1 MMCGMLRRLGPLC
14 LAVAMTLWSAPAGA
28 DESEPTVISQISD
41 SRINESSGLA
51 ISSAHGDL
59 GYTMNDAGN
68 APIVY
73 AIKISTGKVVGTT
86 RVGGGDVRDAES
98 IAIDREGTMWLADLG
113 DNKEK
118 RDDVAL
124 YAFPEPGAGDR
135 TVTARRYPVTYE
147 NGPVDVEALMV
158 NPITGAKFLAS
169 KKKKDNGT
177 LFALPAKLSTSR
189 ANLAADLGRP
199 VPPKV
204 SDGTFTTNGSHV
216 LLRTR
221 DAVHVFD
228 PESWDEVKILSVPPV
243 KQGESIAME
252 PSGASFVIGSEGK
265 DSPLIRVP
273 YESAG
278 SETTTPSPTPG
289 GDRSAPASEK
299 ESSGVPGWLAIAAG
313 LIAFGAVATAAWVV
327 ARKR

>member
-1 MMCGMLRRLGPLC
+1 MLGVV
-14 LAVAMTLWSAPAGA
+14 LALWCAPAGA
-28 DESEPTVISQISD
+28 EDSQPVVISHISD
-41 SRINESSGLA
+41 SRVEESSGLA
-51 ISSAHGDL
+51 ISKDHDDL

-68 APIVY
+68 DPIVY

-98 IAIDREGTMWLADLG
+98 IAIDGDGTMWLADLG

-124 YAFPEPGAGDR
+124 YAFPEPGAGDH
-135 TVTARRYPVTYE
+135 TVTARRCPVTYD
-147 NGPVDVEALMV
+147 NGPVDVEALLV
-158 NPITGAKFLAS
+158 NPTTGAKFLAS

-177 LFALPAKLSTSR
+177 LFALPAKLSTSHD
-189 ANLAADLGRP
+189 NLAADLGRP

-204 SDGTFTTNGSHV
+204 SDGTFTTDGSHV

-243 KQGESIAME
+243 KQGESVAME
-252 PSGASFVIGSEGK
+252 PSGTSFVIGSEGR
-265 DSPLIRVP
+265 DSPIIRVP
-273 YESAG
+273 YASAG
-278 SETTTPSPTPG
+278 SETATPSPTPSV
-289 GDRSAPASEK
+289 DRSTPAPED
-299 ESSGVPGWLAIAAG
+299 ESSGVPAWLAIAAG
-313 LIAFGAVATAAWVV
+313 LVAFAAVATAAWVV
-327 ARKR
+327 ARRR